1 MANETNEFS
10 ALIFHD
16 LKHLLNCSSYENLA
30 LSVGKISHTDVII
43 LDHTFQV
50 SGICTQKDSV
60 IPEEFSF
67 KMGMYISSATKHFS
81 KLCSAFEQSQH
92 LNSTV
97 VLKNLITEKCVVC
110 KTVFDK
116 NCIIGYILLIA
127 SHDQYSDFFIFTA
140 ESASL
145 GMAKIFYS
153 QNKEYPP
160 DTLLLSELVSNKKV
174 PEEIINQ
181 WLEQMHWKPSDYI
194 YVIVI
199 RNPVGKVLPPDI
211 VHQFD
216 ILSSDRALIFDYD
229 LVWIMTQPKRLEGF
243 DIERIEPL
251 NKKLKELNLYAGLS
265 RRCPAIGSLYTSYR
279 QAVCSLE
286 KCIYNQEPNLHIMP
300 YIDTWIDDLLNEIYP
315 LVDLKKYCTP
325 QLTALETY
333 DKKTNSDLLNTL
345 ICYFE
350 HNQNLKETSEA
361 MYLHRN
367 TVKYRLS
374 KCEEILETDL
384 NNMNRNL
391 GIYFS
396 LKVISFLKNKS
407 RQ

>member
-1 MANETNEFS
+1 MASKTNNLS
-10 ALIFHD
+10 SSIFHD
-16 LKHLLNCSSYENLA
+16 LKHLFSCSSYEDLA
-30 LSVGKISHTDVII
+30 LSVSEISRADVII
-43 LDHTFQV
+43 LDHTFQAA
-50 SGICTQKDSV
+50 GTCYRKDSV
-60 IPEEFSF
+60 IPKEFF
-67 KMGMYISSATKHFS
+67 LEKGMYISSASDYFS

-92 LNSTV
+92 LNNTV
-97 VLKNLITEKCVVC
+97 VLKNLTGGKYFVC
-110 KTVFDK
+110 KTAYD
-116 NCIIGYILLIA
+116 NHCIIGYIILVISA
-127 SHDQYSDFFIFTA
+127 DEFSDFLIFTA
-140 ESASL
+140 ESAAL
-145 GMAKIFYS
+145 AMTKIFHF
-153 QNKEYPP
+153 QNSAYHP
-160 DTLLLSELVSNKKV
+160 DSLLLSELLSNKKI
-174 PEEIINQ
+174 PEEIIKQ
-181 WLEQMHWKPSDYI
+181 WLEQMRWKPSDYI

-211 VHQFD
+211 IHQFN

-229 LVWIMTQPKRLEGF
+229 LVWIMTQPNRLEGF

-251 NKKLKELNLYAGLS
+251 NQRLKELHLYAGLS
-265 RRCPAIGSLYTSYR
+265 RRCPSIGNLYAFYK

-286 KCIYNQEPNLHIMP
+286 KCIYNQNPDLHIMP
-300 YIDTWIDDLLNEIYP
+300 YIDTWLDDLLNEIYGI
-315 LVDLKKYCTP
+315 VDLKKYCTP

-396 LKVISFLKNKS
+396 LKVISFLKNRS
-407 RQ
+407 QQ

>member
-127 SHDQYSDFFIFTA
+127 SHDQYSDFLYLQQKAPRWGWQKYFILKT
-140 ESASL
+140 
-145 GMAKIFYS
+145 KNI
-153 QNKEYPP
+153 
-160 DTLLLSELVSNKKV
+160 
-174 PEEIINQ
+174 
-181 WLEQMHWKPSDYI
+181 
-194 YVIVI
+194 
-199 RNPVGKVLPPDI
+199 
-211 VHQFD
+211 
-216 ILSSDRALIFDYD
+216 
-229 LVWIMTQPKRLEGF
+229 
-243 DIERIEPL
+243 PL
-251 NKKLKELNLYAGLS
+251 THCCFLN
-265 RRCPAIGSLYTSYR
+265 
-279 QAVCSLE
+279 
-286 KCIYNQEPNLHIMP
+286 
-300 YIDTWIDDLLNEIYP
+300 
-315 LVDLKKYCTP
+315 
-325 QLTALETY
+325 
-333 DKKTNSDLLNTL
+333 
-345 ICYFE
+345 F
-350 HNQNLKETSEA
+350 
-361 MYLHRN
+361 
-367 TVKYRLS
+367 
-374 KCEEILETDL
+374 
-384 NNMNRNL
+384 
-391 GIYFS
+391 
-396 LKVISFLKNKS
+396 
-407 RQ
+407 